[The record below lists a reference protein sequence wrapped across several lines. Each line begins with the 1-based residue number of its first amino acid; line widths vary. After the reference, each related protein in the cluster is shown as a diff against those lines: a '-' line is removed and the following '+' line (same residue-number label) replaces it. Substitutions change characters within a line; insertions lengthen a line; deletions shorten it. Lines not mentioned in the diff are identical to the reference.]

1 MSHTSQQPPA
11 SLPPP
16 PPSPAPNAFGAD
28 LVQSSAPAIATLA
41 TEQLFKSRPGAK
53 DRYHPHAATKWKDN
67 LVCRLSFLATALAT
81 GQPRVFVD
89 HIKWAKAAH
98 ATRGG
103 RDTVGDLR
111 ASMDAL
117 AHVLRSELPL
127 PHAAVAAEIV
137 LQALREFDEA
147 PDSIPSTLDPRDPRG
162 RLSAEFLAAIL
173 EGDRRKAC
181 DLVLACVAGQPSA
194 ITRLS
199 VEELYADVLIPV
211 QREIGRLWHMN
222 DLTVGE
228 EHFATATTQ
237 MVMSL
242 VYPYLKLSPRINR
255 TLVAGSVEGN
265 AHELGVRM
273 LADLL
278 DARGWKVIYLG
289 PNIPADDLAIA
300 VEAFD
305 ADLAAISASIA
316 TQIVMVER
324 TVQAI
329 RARSAANG
337 KPVKVLVGGSGFA
350 GCPELWRHV
359 GADGFAE
366 SFERGVELAASLVGL
381 NS

>member
-1 MSHTSQQPPA
+1 MTSKTFQHQSP
-11 SLPPP
+11 SPPP
-16 PPSPAPNAFGAD
+16 PPPAPNAFSAD
-28 LVQSSAPAIATLA
+28 LVHSSASAIATLA
-41 TEQLFKSRPGAK
+41 TEALFKARPGA
-53 DRYHPHAATKWKDN
+53 RERFNPHAAMKWKEG
-67 LVCRLSFLATALAT
+67 LVARLSFLSTALAT

-89 HIKWAKAAH
+89 HILWSKTAH

-103 RDTVGDLR
+103 AETVGDLR

-117 AHVLRSELPL
+117 AHVLANELPP
-127 PHAAVAAEIV
+127 PHASVAAEIV
-137 LQALREFDEA
+137 RLALREFDDA
-147 PDSIPSTLDPRDPRG
+147 PEMLPSLLNPNDPRG
-162 RLSAEFLAAIL
+162 RLSIEFLAAIL
-173 EGDRRKAC
+173 EGDRRRAC
-181 DLVLACVAGQPSA
+181 DLVLACVSGQPSA
-194 ITRLS
+194 PTRLS

-211 QREIGRLWHMN
+211 QREIGRLWHLN

-242 VYPYLKLSPRINR
+242 VYPYLKLAPRINR

-278 DARGWKVIYLG
+278 DARGWKVVYLG

-337 KPVKVLVGGSGFA
+337 KPVKILVGGSGFI
-350 GCPELWRHV
+350 GCNDLWRHV